1 MLTLLLYLCSIE
13 GIYSSEYKALQTN
26 MYEVVHAIKSV
37 PKGNEELGMKFMEKG
52 WIGVNA
58 TPDEMS
64 SRIDES

>member
-26 MYEVVHAIKSV
+26 KVVHAIKSV

-52 WIGVNA
+52 A